1 MSMRYQTIGWA
12 CMSLMLAM
20 DASAQASANAGTTA
34 DQDQLPTVSIKAA
47 SKQQPAQ
54 SKVKLKGQTD
64 EQDDVAQLLKQVSGV
79 QVNRQSGTA
88 GTVLVRGLGGSRLPV
103 LKDGIALEAAC
114 NHGMDPATSYIDPE
128 AVDQGTVI
136 KGPST
141 VRYAGVLAGALVFER
156 QAPPSDAPS
165 GLKLSQTLAAFG
177 KQQTHAEGLLN
188 AEAAW
193 AKVTN
198 RHLQS
203 DDERDGHGQRIPSSY
218 LRDNH
223 DLELGWRLTEEQTLS
238 ATLTRSDGWAVYPAY
253 HMDGTRFLSDSLGL
267 QWRAQRL
274 SPWVKQAEAQV
285 RWQSVDHAM
294 DNFTLRGEEGT
305 YQPDES
311 NRLREVMQQRNRSRA
326 ASLHVDLDMAEE
338 QVLRLGLDS
347 RLDSYDAQNHLS
359 STQCFDFGSGPTCLS
374 NDPGLKPYYDIHI
387 QQTGVYAEWLATMG
401 PTSLSTGLRV
411 DSRESRAGDIRDFSA
426 NANPVKGQ
434 DTRRHMTLHSA
445 FARAEHRIDAQ
456 WQAHAAIGQAERGP
470 DYVEIGSL
478 QGYDLA
484 VEQHKELNAGL
495 RYSTRQLSA
504 SVNGFINLIDNFM
517 LVTSGTSAKS
527 VDAVRRGLESELNWA
542 ASPALTLGGNLSLVW
557 AANKTD
563 HVALAQTPPTQGRLY
578 AAWKQDA
585 YGLKLITRMA
595 DGQQRIDRNHGS
607 TNGLDVAATPGFSVW
622 DIQSDYKFSKQV
634 QLAAGIDNVFDRY
647 YVEHLNHS
655 SSVSWANLG
664 STLPSQVP
672 EAGQRWWVKL
682 GVSLP

>member
-1 MSMRYQTIGWA
+1 MRMRYQTIVWA

-20 DASAQASANAGTTA
+20 EAMAQASSTSA

-47 SKQQPAQ
+47 PKQAPSQ

-103 LKDGIALEAAC
+103 LKDGIALEGAC

-188 AEAAW
+188 TEAAW

-203 DDERDGHGQRIPSSY
+203 EDERDGHGQRIPSRY

-223 DLELGWRLTEEQTLS
+223 DLELGWRLNDEQTLS
-238 ATLTRSDGWAVYPAY
+238 ATLNRSDGWAVYPAY

-274 SPWVKQAEAQV
+274 SPWVRQAEAQV

-305 YQPDES
+305 YQADGITRNKEIM
-311 NRLREVMQQRNRSRA
+311 LQRNRSRA
-326 ASLHVDLDMAEE
+326 GSMRVDLDVAED
-338 QVLRLGLDS
+338 QVLRLGIDS
-347 RLDSYDAQNHLS
+347 RLDSYNAANHYIN
-359 STQCFDFGSGPTCLS
+359 TVCFDLGASISCLPP
-374 NDPGLKPYYDIHI
+374 NDLGIKPYYDIQI
-387 QQTGVYAEWLATMG
+387 QQTGAYAEWLATLG
-401 PTSLSTGLRV
+401 PTSLSAGLRI
-411 DSRESRAGDIRDFSA
+411 DSRESRAGDVRGISA
-426 NANPVKGQ
+426 SATPVKGQ
-434 DTRRHMTLHSA
+434 NSRRQMTLHSA
-445 FARAEHRIDAQ
+445 FARAEHRMDAQ

-484 VEQHKELNAGL
+484 IEQHKELNAGL

-527 VDAVRRGLESELNWA
+527 VDAVRRGLEGELNWA

-578 AAWKQDA
+578 VAWKQEA
-585 YGLKLITRMA
+585 YGFKLITRMA

-622 DIQSDYKFSKQV
+622 DIQGEYKFSKQV
-634 QLAAGIDNVFDRY
+634 QLAVGIDNLFDRY

-655 SSVSWANLG
+655 SDGSWANLG
-664 STLPSQVP
+664 SNLPMQVP
-672 EAGQRWWVKL
+672 ESGQRWWIKL

>member
-1 MSMRYQTIGWA
+1 MRYRTIGWA
-12 CMSLMLAM
+12 CLSLLLTL
-20 DASAQASANAGTTA
+20 DATAQTSDTTA
-34 DQDQLPTVSIKAA
+34 DKDQLPTVSIKARPRQQA
-47 SKQQPAQ
+47 SQ

-64 EQDDVAQLLKQVSGV
+64 EQDDVAQLLRQVGGV

-103 LKDGIALEAAC
+103 LNDGIAMEGAC

-156 QAPPSDAPS
+156 KPPSADAPS
-165 GLKLSQTLAAFG
+165 ALTLSQTLAAFG
-177 KQQTHAEGLLN
+177 KQQTHAEGLVN
-188 AEAAW
+188 SETMW
-193 AKVTN
+193 ARVTN

-203 DDERDGHGQRIPSSY
+203 GDERDGHGQRIPSSY

-223 DLELGWRLTEEQTLS
+223 DLELGWRLSEEQTLS
-238 ATLTRSDGWAVYPAY
+238 AKLTRSDGWAVYPAY

-305 YQPDES
+305 YQADGI
-311 NRLREVMQQRNRSRA
+311 NRTREIMLQRNRSRA
-326 ASLHVDLDMAEE
+326 ASLRVDLDIADDH
-338 QVLRLGLDS
+338 VIRLGLDG
-347 RLDSYDAQNHLS
+347 RLDSYHAQNHFIN
-359 STQCFDFGSGPTCLS
+359 TVCFDLGSEVTCLPP
-374 NDPGLKPYYDIHI
+374 DDLGIAPYYDIRI
-387 QQTGVYAEWLATMG
+387 QQTGAYAEWLATLG
-401 PTSLSTGLRV
+401 STSVSSGLRI
-411 DSRESRAGDIRDFSA
+411 DSRQSRAGDVRGIAA
-426 NANPVKGQ
+426 NATPVKGQ
-434 DTRRHMTLHSA
+434 GSRRQMTLHSA
-445 FARAEHRIDAQ
+445 FVRAEHRLDAQ
-456 WQAHAAIGQAERGP
+456 WQAHAAIGQSERGP

-484 VEQHKELNAGL
+484 LEQHKELNAGL
-495 RYSTRQLSA
+495 RYNAGQLSA

-527 VDAVRRGLESELNWA
+527 VDAIRRGFEGELNWA
-542 ASPALTLGGNLSLVW
+542 ASPTIALGGNLSLVW

-563 HVALAQTPPTQGRLY
+563 HVALAQTPPTQARLY

-585 YGLKLITRMA
+585 IGLKLITRMA

-622 DIQSDYKFSKQV
+622 DIQGEYKFNKQV
-634 QLAAGIDNVFDRY
+634 QVAAGVDNVFDRY

-655 SSVSWANLG
+655 SDGSWANLG
-664 STLPSQVP
+664 SKLPAQVP
-672 EAGQRWWVKL
+672 EAGRRWWIKL
-682 GVSLP
+682 GISLP

>member
-20 DASAQASANAGTTA
+20 DASAQASTSTTA
-34 DQDQLPTVSIKAA
+34 EPDQLPTVSIKAA
-47 SKQQPAQ
+47 PKQQPAQ

-103 LKDGIALEAAC
+103 LKDGIALEGAC

-156 QAPPSDAPS
+156 HAPPADAPS
-165 GLKLSQTLAAFG
+165 EFKLSQTLAAFG
-177 KQQTHAEGLLN
+177 KQQTHAEALLN
-188 AEAAW
+188 TEAAW
-193 AKVTN
+193 AKAIN

-203 DDERDGHGQRIPSSY
+203 EDERDGHGQRIPSRY

-253 HMDGTRFLSDSLGL
+253 HMDGTSFLSDSLGL

-305 YQPDES
+305 YQPDAD

-326 ASLHVDLDMAEE
+326 ASLRMDLDVAED

-359 STQCFDFGSGPTCLS
+359 STQCFDFGAGPSCFS
-374 NDPGLKPYYDIHI
+374 NDPGIKPYYDIHL
-387 QQTGVYAEWLATMG
+387 QQTGAYAEWLATVG
-401 PTSLSTGLRV
+401 STSLSTGWRV

-434 DTRRHMTLHSA
+434 GSRRHMTLHSA
-445 FARAEHRIDAQ
+445 FARAEQRLDAQ

-484 VEQHKELNAGL
+484 IERHKELNAGL

-527 VDAVRRGLESELNWA
+527 VDAVRRGLEGELNWA

-585 YGLKLITRMA
+585 YGLKIATRMA

-622 DIQSDYKFSKQV
+622 DIQGEYKFNKQV
-634 QLAAGIDNVFDRY
+634 QVAAGIDNVFDRY

-672 EAGQRWWVKL
+672 EAGQRWWLKL
-682 GVSLP
+682 GITLP